1 MSILAAIHILVLI
14 YLVFTLRASY
24 NRGFQQRHTLG
35 AQAVLVERGYGR
47 LWTASLVH
55 TDVRYFLLNM
65 SVLLWFGYGIE
76 QAMSVADFLFLYSLS
91 TLGGSLIALYVC
103 RHDDTTEAVGAAG
116 GISGFIFAS
125 IALFPSWMLPLP
137 GLTWE
142 VPAWP
147 VAVLFVAAS
156 VLGPRWYYNTMRH
169 EAHLGGAMV
178 GLLAAP
184 LLAPE
189 ALQSTL
195 WITIGILAPTVIIFY
210 LYVKR
215 PLSPVVRSWSAFDQ
229 AYPFVEKETSYASV
243 EEEMDSLLDRISE
256 CGYQNLSDYEKERLQ
271 YISGEG
277 SMRT

>member
-1 MSILAAIHILVLI
+1 MSILAAIHILILI
-14 YLVFTLRASY
+14 HLAFTLNAFY
-24 NRGFQQRHTLG
+24 NLNFQKRHTLG
-35 AQAVLVERGYGR
+35 AQVVLVERGYGR

-65 SVLLWFGYGIE
+65 TVLLWFGYGI
-76 QAMSVADFLFLYSLS
+76 APVMGVADFLFLYGLS
-91 TLGGSLIALYVC
+91 TLGGSLITLYVC
-103 RHDDTTEAVGAAG
+103 RHDDTAEAVGAAG

-125 IALFPSWMLPLP
+125 IALYPSWMLPLP
-137 GLTWE
+137 GLAE
-142 VPAWP
+142 GVPAWP
-147 VAVLFVAAS
+147 IAIFFVAAS
-156 VLGPRWYYNTMRH
+156 VLGPRWYRNTMRH

-178 GLLAAP
+178 GLFAAP

-215 PLSPVVRSWSAFDQ
+215 PLSPAIRSWSAFDR
-229 AYPFVEKETSYASV
+229 AHPFMEEETSYASI

-271 YISGEG
+271 YISGG
-277 SMRT
+277 DNVRA

>member
-1 MSILAAIHILVLI
+1 MSILAVIHVLVLI
-14 YLVFTLRASY
+14 HLVFTLRAFY
-24 NRGFQQRHTLG
+24 NTSFQQRHTLG
-35 AQAVLVERGYGR
+35 ARAVLVDQGYGR

-65 SVLLWFGYGIE
+65 IILLWFGYGIG
-76 QAMSVADFLFLYSLS
+76 QVMGMANFLFLYGLS
-91 TLGGSLIALYVC
+91 TLGGSLIALYIC
-103 RHDDTTEAVGAAG
+103 RHDDTAEAVGAAG

-125 IALFPSWMLPLP
+125 IALFPSWTLPLP
-137 GLTWE
+137 GVAWG

-147 VAVLFVAAS
+147 VAVLFVAVS
-156 VLGPRWYYNTMRH
+156 VLGPRWYHNTMRH

-178 GLLAAP
+178 GLFAAP

-189 ALQSTL
+189 ALQSML
-195 WITIGILAPTVIIFY
+195 WITIGILAPTVVIFY

-215 PLSPVVRSWSAFDQ
+215 PVTPVVRSWSAFDQ
-229 AYPFVEKETSYASV
+229 AYPFVEEATSYASV

-271 YISGEG
+271 HISGG
-277 SMRT
+277 DNVRT